1 VNISVTHKGKII
13 GTNHSV
19 NHFAAKSFQHNSRTA
34 FDPTATMSD
43 QLTDNLKR
51 PLSEV
56 LDENK
61 MPKKRFFRT
70 RAHCN
75 PLSYNDGFAYPVAP
89 DEFDW
94 TALYPNIPE
103 ENRVVTVLDIGM
115 GFGGLTV
122 SLATSLPNNLVLG
135 MEIRAK
141 VSSFTLRKLL
151 ILL

>member
-1 VNISVTHKGKII
+1 MTELV
-13 GTNHSV
+13 
-19 NHFAAKSFQHNSRTA
+19 
-34 FDPTATMSD
+34 
-43 QLTDNLKR
+43 KR
-51 PLSEV
+51 PSCDV
-56 LDENK
+56 VDESK

-89 DEFDW
+89 DDFDW
-94 TALYPNIPE
+94 KAHYPNIPDE
-103 ENRVVTVLDIGM
+103 DRVVTVLDIGM

-141 VSSFTLRKLL
+141 VCRYSCCSAAN
-151 ILL
+151 

>member
-1 VNISVTHKGKII
+1 
-13 GTNHSV
+13 
-19 NHFAAKSFQHNSRTA
+19 
-34 FDPTATMSD
+34 MSE
-43 QLTDNLKR
+43 LTDNLKR

-89 DEFDW
+89 SDFDW
-94 TALYPNIPE
+94 SAHYPNIPE
-103 ENRVVTVLDIGM
+103 DKREVTVLDIGM

-141 VSSFTLRKLL
+141 VRHHLVTRFTHFRATNKLL
-151 ILL
+151 YIIVGV